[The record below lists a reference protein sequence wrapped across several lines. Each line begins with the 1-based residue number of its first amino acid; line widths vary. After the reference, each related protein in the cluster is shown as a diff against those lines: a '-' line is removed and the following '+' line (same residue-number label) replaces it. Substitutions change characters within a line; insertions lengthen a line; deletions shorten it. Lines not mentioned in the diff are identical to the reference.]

1 MWIHLSWVANK
12 TYAIIIIINEAFVT
26 YLRIQK

>member
-1 MWIHLSWVANK
+1 VANK